1 MHALAG
7 QALARQLRDRGKV
20 AGEQLVELIG
30 VQRVGEIETLGHLA
44 AEHLEPHDLALVSTP
59 SATVAIPMASAQ
71 VDDGPDDRRPD
82 RFWGGISIHK
92 LRFWLLPSNSMEISS
107 QPELRI

>member
-71 VDDGPDDRRPD
+71 VDDGPDDSQAGPLL
-82 RFWGGISIHK
+82 GG
-92 LRFWLLPSNSMEISS
+92 N
-107 QPELRI
+107 